1 MVDDGS
7 GGHAG
12 RRVPRY
18 AEANEGLSRPR
29 IRRGGPALQQRG
41 MSGESKSPDGRREVN
56 RFSMLAI
63 RRRRFVLALPN
74 RFAVMSGMSTEA
86 VDAQSQ
92 RRGFPRQEERFSVT
106 GGGKSRVLLI

>member
-41 MSGESKSPDGRREVN
+41 MSGESKSPDGRREGN
-56 RFSMLAI
+56 LYQAFG
-63 RRRRFVLALPN
+63 
-74 RFAVMSGMSTEA
+74 AVSEIWLG
-86 VDAQSQ
+86 DAEPFCCNFWN
-92 RRGFPRQEERFSVT
+92 GH
-106 GGGKSRVLLI
+106 GSR